1 MTWFLSQGLTELAE
15 RFPEDFSSLME
26 AFEGGTGEKE
36 KPAVRHLA
44 PRQPNVLPAK
54 QKHMPMTRNIKP
66 SEIRNLANIIAEEEE
81 RQKKENFKKG
91 MLKKNQF
98 KDLGVCQK
106 PSSPPHGQVIECLHQ
121 RIGMI
126 LHLPIHQRRLYIS

>member
-1 MTWFLSQGLTELAE
+1 MTELAE

-26 AFEGGTGEKE
+26 AFEGGNVENE
-36 KPAVRHLA
+36 KPAVRHQVVA
-44 PRQPNVLPAK
+44 HQPKPVLPAK
-54 QKHMPMTRNIKP
+54 QKKHMPMTRNIKP

-81 RQKKENFKKG
+81 RQKMEKVKKG

-106 PSSPPHGQVIECLHQ
+106 PPSPPHGQVIQSLQQ
-121 RIGMI
+121 RNWF
-126 LHLPIHQRRLYIS
+126 

>member
-1 MTWFLSQGLTELAE
+1 MTELAE

-126 LHLPIHQRRLYIS
+126 LHLPIHQR